1 METECKPI
9 CDISHLT
16 LYRLGVRY
24 FAPRTVHSSIH
35 HPNILFIKTS
45 ETIIVLDL
53 SKKCIPKLLNVIKPV
68 FNAETEFV
76 FEVNADYLVVTI
88 APDIIQEYD
97 LSRLR
102 LK

>member
-1 METECKPI
+1 M
-9 CDISHLT
+9 
-16 LYRLGVRY
+16 
-24 FAPRTVHSSIH
+24 
-35 HPNILFIKTS
+35 
-45 ETIIVLDL
+45 LDL